1 MLTHLNKVELIGI
14 VGSVK
19 HTNVQDTAHVRFSVA
34 TTYAFRDKEGNGV
47 HETTWHS
54 VSCFERACPEDIS
67 KIEKGDKVHVLGR
80 IRVCRYTSPEGEE
93 KTMTEIVASSVELLD
108 YDRLDP
114 QE

>member
-14 VGSVK
+14 VGSAKNIKVEG
-19 HTNVQDTAHVRFSVA
+19 TTLVRFTVA
-34 TTYAFRDKEGNGV
+34 TTYAFRDREGNAV
-47 HETTWHS
+47 YETTWHN

-80 IRVCRYTSPEGEE
+80 IRVCRYTSSEGENR
-93 KTMTEIVASSVELLD
+93 TMTEVVANSVELLD
-108 YDRLDP
+108 CDRLDP